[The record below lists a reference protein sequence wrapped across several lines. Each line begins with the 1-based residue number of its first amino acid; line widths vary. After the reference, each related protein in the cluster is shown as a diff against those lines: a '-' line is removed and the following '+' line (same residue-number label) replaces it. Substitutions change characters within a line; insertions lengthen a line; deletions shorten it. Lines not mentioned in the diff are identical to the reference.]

1 MNKNNS
7 KNAARKNSLFV
18 VIANNENGKIVY
30 TNIVYQVS
38 TTDEGWNFIRENY
51 TKSVPAFV
59 KSYNELVTAGV
70 SPEKLNSFKN
80 PKIY

>member
-7 KNAARKNSLFV
+7 KNTARKNCYFV
-18 VIANNENGKIVY
+18 VIANMENGKADY
-30 TNIVYQVS
+30 SNIAYMVATS
-38 TTDEGWNFIRENY
+38 TEGWNFVRENY

-59 KSYNELVTAGV
+59 KSYNELVAAGV

>member
-7 KNAARKNSLFV
+7 KNAARKNNLFV
-18 VIANNENGKIVY
+18 VIANIENGKADY
-30 TNIVYQVS
+30 SNIAYMVS
-38 TTDEGWNFIRENY
+38 SSEEGWKFVRENY

-59 KSYNELVTAGV
+59 KTYNELVAAGV